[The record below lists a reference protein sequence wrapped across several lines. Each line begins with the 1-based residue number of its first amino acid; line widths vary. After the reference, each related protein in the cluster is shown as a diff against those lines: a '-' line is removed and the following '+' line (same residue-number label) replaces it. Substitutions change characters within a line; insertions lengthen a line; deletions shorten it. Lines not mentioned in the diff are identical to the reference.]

1 MAATPQARIALA
13 EVAGIMGD
21 MPSSARP
28 PARRLP
34 KSHPTGVRFLDETG
48 SISSDRF
55 FGVGLVALESPPTLL
70 RAIQKVRDQE
80 HWYREFHFTGV
91 TRGTMKTYKKILDLC
106 LGSTDLKFYC
116 FVADRTQA
124 DPIVRFG
131 DRWTAY
137 QKMAEQLVLAS
148 ISSPTVVSV
157 LADNYSTP
165 DEILFEEELKA
176 GVNRRL
182 NRLAVTSVVR
192 LDSKTSDGLQVVDL
206 LTSAAVFEFRAAA
219 GLASLSND
227 KAELAAYVRAGLGVD
242 SFLGGWRNENHSVQ
256 LYDHGRWV
264 DPDGSIT
271 SVLP

>member
-1 MAATPQARIALA
+1 MADA
-13 EVAGIMGD
+13 AGIMTF
-21 MPSSARP
+21 MTSPPRAPS
-28 PARRLP
+28 RRLP

-55 FGVGLVALESPPTLL
+55 FGVGLVALESPSTLL
-70 RAIQKVRDQE
+70 RAIQKVRDQG
-80 HWYREFHFTGV
+80 HWYHEFHFTGV
-91 TRGTMKTYKKILDLC
+91 TRGTMRTYKKIVDLC
-106 LGSTDLKFYC
+106 LGSSDLKFYC
-116 FVADRTQA
+116 FVADRTRA

-131 DRWTAY
+131 DHWTAY
-137 QKMAEQLVLAS
+137 EKMAEQLVLAS
-148 ISSPTVVSV
+148 IHGPAIVSV

-219 GLASLSND
+219 GLASPKSD
-227 KAELAAYVRAGLGVD
+227 KAELAAYVRAALGVT
-242 SFLGGWRNENHSVQ
+242 SFLDGWRTDKHSVQ
-256 LYDHGRWV
+256 IYDHGRWN
-264 DPDGSIT
+264 DPAGSAI
-271 SVLP
+271 SVVK